1 LWSPSLYPGYD
12 DIYLTA
18 AAPLIKKIVLPD
30 WLVLLNIQV
39 SRNFQGPQYHYLLL
53 FLTEFDNFPIR

>member
-1 LWSPSLYPGYD
+1 MLVVPPSVYPGYD

-18 AAPLIKKIVLPD
+18 AAPLIKEIVLPD
-30 WLVLLNIQV
+30 WLVLLRFQD
-39 SRNFQGPQYHYLLL
+39 SRNFQSPQL

>member
-12 DIYLTA
+12 DDIYSTA
-18 AAPLIKKIVLPD
+18 VAPLINDFLAGLASFAKFQD
-30 WLVLLNIQV
+30 
-39 SRNFQGPQYHYLLL
+39 SRNFQGPQFD